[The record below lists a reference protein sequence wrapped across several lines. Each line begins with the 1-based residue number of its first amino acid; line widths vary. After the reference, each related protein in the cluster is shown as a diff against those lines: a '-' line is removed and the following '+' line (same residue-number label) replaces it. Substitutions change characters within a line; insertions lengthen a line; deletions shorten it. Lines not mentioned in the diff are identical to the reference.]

1 MAGTRASGRKALP
14 THLKVLEGKNYRMAG
29 RAGEPLPTGE
39 LKEPPEHLNGRQK
52 EIWNYAVEHAPYG
65 LLKKLDQ
72 AMLTA
77 WCVSQALH
85 EEATLALNNG
95 PTIIKTANG
104 TPIQSPWVGVLNR
117 QANIMRSLVSE
128 LGFSP
133 ASRTRIS
140 IDQADEEDD
149 PTAKYF
155 N

>member
-1 MAGTRASGRKALP
+1 MAGNRASGRKAMP
-14 THLKVLEGKNYRMAG
+14 THLKILEGKNYRLAN
-29 RAGEPLPTGE
+29 RAGEPQPTGD
-39 LKEPPEHLNGRQK
+39 LKKPPEHLNERQK
-52 EIWNYAVEHAPYG
+52 KVWDYAIKNAPNG

-85 EEATLALNNG
+85 EEATVALNNG
-95 PTIIKTANG
+95 PTIIKTGNG

-117 QANIMRSLVSE
+117 QTIIMRSLVSE

-140 IDQADEEDD
+140 IDQNDEGD
-149 PTAKYF
+149 PNAHYF